1 MKRTIGFL
9 ACCALLLSGLFTM
22 LAPLGTVAGTEEI
35 AAEVAKGLENGGFL
49 ALYGEM
55 GAGKTAFVRG
65 LVKALC
71 PECLPLVHS
80 PTFAIVNEYAG
91 DVITIYH
98 FDLYRLKDGDDLIS
112 TGFYDYRDRGGI
124 IVTEWSELFEED
136 IPEDALKLKIEIL
149 GEKSRRFT
157 LC

>member
-1 MKRTIGFL
+1 MKEFVSKNLTDTD
-9 ACCALLLSGLFTM
+9 A
-22 LAPLGTVAGTEEI
+22 I
-35 AAEVAKGLENGGFL
+35 AAEIASLLKPGDVL

-80 PTFAIVNEYAG
+80 PTFAIVNEYEG
-91 DVITIYH
+91 DTLTVYH
-98 FDLYRLKDGDDLIS
+98 YDLYRIADEDDLYS
-112 TGFYDYRDRGGI
+112 TGYFDRLGGKGI
-124 IVTEWSELFEED
+124 VVTEWSELID
-136 IPEDALKLKIEIL
+136 GAIPADAYRLKIEKA
-149 GEKSRRFT
+149 GETERKFV

>member
-1 MKRTIGFL
+1 MKEFYSKN
-9 ACCALLLSGLFTM
+9 LSDTD
-22 LAPLGTVAGTEEI
+22 AVAAEI
-35 AAEVAKGLENGGFL
+35 ASLLKKGDVL

-80 PTFAIVNEYAG
+80 PTFAIVNEYEG
-91 DVITIYH
+91 NEITVYH
-98 FDLYRLKDGDDLIS
+98 YDLYRIADEDDLYS
-112 TGFYDYRDRGGI
+112 TGYFDRLGGEGI
-124 IVTEWSELFEED
+124 VVTEWSELID
-136 IPEDALKLKIEIL
+136 GAIPADAHRLRIEKA
-149 GEKSRRFT
+149 GETERKFT

>member
-1 MKRTIGFL
+1 MEEFI
-9 ACCALLLSGLFTM
+9 SGSI
-22 LAPLGTVAGTEEI
+22 AETEEI
-35 AAEVAKGLENGGFL
+35 ARCIAEKLQNGGFL

-71 PECLPLVHS
+71 PECLDIVHS

-91 DVITIYH
+91 REITIYH
-98 FDLYRLKDGDDLIS
+98 FDFYRLTDEDDLLS
-112 TGFYDYRDRGGI
+112 TGFYDYIGNGSLVI
-124 IVTEWSELFEED
+124 TEWSELFENA
-136 IPEDALKLKIEIL
+136 IPENAVKLFIEIA
-149 GEKSRRFT
+149 GDNKRRFT

>member
-1 MKRTIGFL
+1 MKEFYSKN
-9 ACCALLLSGLFTM
+9 LSDTD
-22 LAPLGTVAGTEEI
+22 AI
-35 AAEVAKGLENGGFL
+35 AAEIASLLKPGDVL

-80 PTFAIVNEYAG
+80 PTFAIVNEYEG
-91 DVITIYH
+91 DTLTVYH
-98 FDLYRLKDGDDLIS
+98 YDLYRITDEDDLYS
-112 TGFYDYRDRGGI
+112 TGYFDRLGGKGI
-124 IVTEWSELFEED
+124 VVTEWSELID
-136 IPEDALKLKIEIL
+136 GAIPADAYRLRIEKA
-149 GEKSRRFT
+149 GETERKFT

>member
-1 MKRTIGFL
+1 MKEFISKNVSDTD
-9 ACCALLLSGLFTM
+9 M
-22 LAPLGTVAGTEEI
+22 I
-35 AAEVAKGLENGGFL
+35 AAEIASLLKKGDVL

-80 PTFAIVNEYAG
+80 PTFAIVNEYEG
-91 DVITIYH
+91 DSVTVYH
-98 FDLYRLKDGDDLIS
+98 YDLYRISDEDDLYS
-112 TGFYDYRDRGGI
+112 TGYFDRLGGEGI
-124 IVTEWSELFEED
+124 VVTEWSELIAAA
-136 IPEDALKLKIEIL
+136 IPGNAYRLRIEKIGDTER
-149 GEKSRRFT
+149 KFT

>member
-1 MKRTIGFL
+1 MQEYISKSIKD
-9 ACCALLLSGLFTM
+9 
-22 LAPLGTVAGTEEI
+22 TEEI
-35 AAEVAKGLENGGFL
+35 AAEVAKGLEKGGFL

-91 DVITIYH
+91 ENIAVYH
-98 FDLYRLKDGDDLIS
+98 FDLYRLTDEDDLLS
-112 TGFYDYRDRGGI
+112 TGFYDYIDGRSV
-124 IVTEWSELFEED
+124 IVTEWSELFENA
-136 IPEDALKLKIEIL
+136 IPPEAVRLKIEIL
-149 GEKSRRFT
+149 GETERRFT